1 MLNAVFCATS
11 WECSHALKTKEYKF
25 EKICAEP
32 FEVWRNRTKI
42 VVITGMGLVAA
53 SAAFAWAAENFKFGE
68 ALNVGAAGLVRAGKG
83 RGKIRLGES
92 FKISS
97 VACLEPYNER
107 VFKLARSG
115 KTLVSS
121 SRIVSTAEEREYAGK
136 FGELVDMEG
145 YALASLA
152 EVYGKKIS
160 MVKMVTDFSPDCDIF
175 ANIIKLSEKFAP
187 VRELW
192 T

>member
-1 MLNAVFCATS
+1 M
-11 WECSHALKTKEYKF
+11 
-25 EKICAEP
+25 
-32 FEVWRNRTKI
+32 
-42 VVITGMGLVAA
+42 
-53 SAAFAWAAENFKFGE
+53 AAE
-68 ALNVGAAGLVRAGKG
+68 LPVDV
-83 RGKIRLGES
+83 
-92 FKISS
+92 
-97 VACLEPYNER
+97 
-107 VFKLARSG
+107 
-115 KTLVSS
+115 
-121 SRIVSTAEEREYAGK
+121 TAEYAGK